1 MSKCEIQSTCPYCG
15 VGCGVKVTQSEI
27 KGDES
32 HPANKGALCV
42 KGAALKESLNMPS
55 RLLYPRVGGE
65 TVSWHDAVDSISQKL
80 FETINKYGP
89 DSVAMYVSGQ
99 ILTEDYYVA
108 NKLMKGYVGSANI
121 DTNSRLC
128 MSSAVAAHIRA
139 FGEDVVPVN
148 YDDLLKTDLIVITG
162 ANTAWTH
169 PVIFRQIQQAREQ
182 NPHLRLVVLD
192 PRKTVTAE
200 QADLH
205 LALDNDGDITLYN
218 GLMRFCLDNGHIDS
232 EFIEA
237 STNGFDGL
245 SEHLMQPEYE
255 LLNVA
260 QTLGLDVGPLRTFYQ
275 WFALSPTA
283 ITVFCQ
289 GINQS
294 EQGVDKANSII
305 NAHLLTGKI
314 GKTGSGPFSI
324 TGQPNAMGGREVGGL
339 ANMLAVHRGFDEAAV
354 NAVEAFWQAPNIAT
368 KPGLKAVDLFDA
380 VEKGN
385 VKVIWVMAT
394 NPVVSMPDADKV
406 RRALT
411 QCDMVI
417 VSDITADS
425 DIAHY
430 ANVLLPAAGWG
441 EKQGMV
447 TNSERCISRQRRFI
461 SPPGEAKPDWET
473 VSAVG
478 RALCE
483 KMGVESGFD
492 FETEADVFRE
502 YARMTGINRD
512 TSLLLNLSELMD
524 MTDEE
529 YQSWA
534 PARWPLGESEAP
546 YRDGRFSTADGRAN
560 FVVAKDKATE
570 VKVTKDKVTEDK
582 FAGEKTAKEQEVS
595 WWLNTGRHRDQW
607 HTMTRTGHIEHLS
620 ELDPE
625 PTLYLNPLSGQ
636 MLGMSEGELIQIQ
649 QPALSQPVTVYA
661 KTKWDK
667 GLSNKQVF
675 MSMHWAGEYSGLQ
688 DSQSQ
693 INRVVDSVVDPLSGQ
708 PAFKSQPI
716 ELTPVKVGSYVT
728 HLQRSSREPTLL
740 SSLGIRPLYASCQRL
755 SKSTIWRYCTPSP
768 CLKPTEPDT
777 HQGYLILDLPNGW
790 CAISGGFEASEKRFV
805 VGTLTVVSDKPWA
818 LDTNELSSML
828 GEALDI
834 RKISQVLSG
843 TKQGN
848 LICSCFRVT
857 DTQIKQAIEQ
867 HDIHSLN
874 QLQALLKCGTNCGSC
889 IPELN
894 KTLEQNIIYIK

>member
-15 VGCGVKVTQSEI
+15 VGCSVSVAEGQI
-27 KGDES
+27 KGDEK

-55 RLLYPRVGGE
+55 RLLYPRIKGE
-65 TVSWHDAVDSISQKL
+65 TVTWQRAIDTISDNLKD
-80 FETINKYGP
+80 TIEKYGP
-89 DSVAMYVSGQ
+89 NSVAMYVSGQ

-205 LALDNDGDITLYN
+205 LALENDGDIVLYN
-218 GLMRFCLDNGHIDS
+218 GLIRFCIENGHMD
-232 EFIEA
+232 ERFIEHHT
-237 STNGFDGL
+237 SGFESL
-245 SEHLMQPEYE
+245 SQLVTTPEYE
-255 LLNVA
+255 LRNVA

-294 EQGVDKANSII
+294 SEGVDKANSII

-314 GKTGSGPFSI
+314 GKAGSGPFSI

-339 ANMLAVHRGFDEAAV
+339 ANMLAVHRGFDDDSIEKVAQ
-354 NAVEAFWQAPNIAT
+354 FWGAPNIAT

-380 VEKGN
+380 VEKGE

-394 NPVVSMPDADKV
+394 NPVVSMPNADKV
-406 RRALT
+406 RRALA

-417 VSDITADS
+417 VSDITPDS
-425 DIAHY
+425 DTAQY
-430 ANVLLPAAGWG
+430 ADVLLPAAGWG

-447 TNSERCISRQRRFI
+447 TNSERCMSRQRRFMA
-461 SPPGEAKPDWET
+461 PPGEAKADWET
-473 VSAVG
+473 ISAVG

-483 KMGVESGFD
+483 KMGIESGFD
-492 FETEADVFRE
+492 FESEADVFRE
-502 YARMTGINRD
+502 YARMTSINHE
-512 TSLLLNLSELMD
+512 SPLLLDISELAD
-524 MTDEE
+524 ISDDE
-529 YQSWA
+529 YQHWT
-534 PARWPLGESEAP
+534 PARWPLNEDSAP
-546 YRDGRFSTADGRAN
+546 YRNGRFSTASGRAN
-560 FVVAKDKATE
+560 FL
-570 VKVTKDKVTEDK
+570 VTKPNESDKTDP
-582 FAGEKTAKEQEVS
+582 T

-625 PTLYLNPLSGQ
+625 PTLYLNSLSGE
-636 MLGMSEGELIQIQ
+636 MLGVSEGELVKIQHPTLAEGSI
-649 QPALSQPVTVYA
+649 VYA
-661 KTKWDK
+661 KAKWDK
-667 GLSNKQVF
+667 GLNAKQVF
-675 MSMHWAGEYSGLQ
+675 MSMHWAGCYSGH
-688 DSQSQ
+688 DESASQ
-693 INRVVDSVVDPLSGQ
+693 INRVLESVVDPLSGQ
-708 PAFKSQPI
+708 PAFKSQPVS
-716 ELTPVKVGSYVT
+716 LMPAKVGSYIT
-728 HLQRSSREPTLL
+728 HVQRHGDHNKPNAIVQNHPIYSSMQTLDT
-740 SSLGIRPLYASCQRL
+740 GVV
-755 SKSTIWRYCTPSP
+755 WRYCTSTSYSKPSLMQALSG
-768 CLKPTEPDT
+768 C
-777 HQGYLILDLPNGW
+777 LILDIPQGW
-790 CAISGGFEASEKRFV
+790 CVIAGRFDPLEKCFVTDAI
-805 VGTLTVVSDKPWA
+805 TVISHKPMPVNA
-818 LDTNELSSML
+818 NEIAEML
-828 GEALDI
+828 GKPLDI
-834 RKISQVLSG
+834 RNLSQGLSG
-843 TKQGN
+843 RERGT
-848 LICSCFRVT
+848 LVCSCFRVS
-857 DTQIKQAIEQ
+857 DIQIQQAIEQ
-867 HDIHSLN
+867 HNIQSLH
-874 QLQALLKCGTNCGSC
+874 QLQAVLKCGTNCGSC

-894 KTLEQNIIYIK
+894 NALEQNVIFMK